1 MTEKVDGIVFKN
13 MMDYA
18 VRNLNIH
25 LNTINQLNVFPVPDG
40 DTGTNM
46 VTTVHKGLMAVDKDL
61 RDLKDI
67 SKKFAHSVVFEARG
81 NSGVI
86 VSQFL
91 KGLAETFYNA
101 DDIDGAL
108 FIRALE
114 SGVKYAYLSVL
125 TPVEGT
131 MLTVL
136 KDATEAVKREFDNT
150 QSVDDIVSSFVYHA
164 KISLNNTP
172 ELLPVLKENGVVDS
186 GGAGVVYM
194 FEGMQKYFNGETLEN
209 NSEKDG
215 ETVIDYDKFDKNS
228 VFEFGYCTELL
239 LQLLDGRESF
249 NMDSFRQKLSKKG
262 DSLVLTGEGDKVRVH
277 IHTKKPEEIFAF
289 CHQFGEFLTLKI
301 ENMSVQHTE
310 LNKSILLAPSK
321 CDNAFGVVAV
331 AFDSSTQKLFAEMG
345 ADAVIY
351 KDNGVSIKDYLDA
364 FEKLDYKEIF
374 VFPNS
379 SDAILSCVQAKN
391 LYKKANIT
399 VINSK
404 NIAACY
410 ASLPAIDFTE
420 TNIEKAEEQ
429 INGIIDN
436 LYVVSV
442 AQRKEA
448 EKSRNINQYEYY
460 SFCGKELMVVSKT
473 LEDAATRTIK
483 NAIETFNKEIITIFY
498 RSDVSK
504 TVVDNIIE
512 TIDSL
517 GYCAEIFTV
526 ETDSLPCEMTISFE

>member
-108 FIRALE
+108 FVRALE

-136 KDATEAVKREFDNT
+136 KDATEAVKKEFDNT

-194 FEGMQKYFNGETLEN
+194 FEGMQKYFNGEALEN
-209 NSEKDG
+209 NNEKDD

-239 LQLLDGRESF
+239 LQLLEGRESF
-249 NMDSFRQKLSKKG
+249 NMDSFRQELSKKG

-351 KDNGVSIKDYLDA
+351 KENGVSIKDYLDA

-420 TNIEKAEEQ
+420 TNMEKAEEQ

-448 EKSRNINQYEYY
+448 QKSRNINQYEYY

>member
-1 MTEKVDGIVFKN
+1 M
-13 MMDYA
+13 
-18 VRNLNIH
+18 
-25 LNTINQLNVFPVPDG
+25 
-40 DTGTNM
+40 
-46 VTTVHKGLMAVDKDL
+46 
-61 RDLKDI
+61 
-67 SKKFAHSVVFEARG
+67 
-81 NSGVI
+81 
-86 VSQFL
+86 
-91 KGLAETFYNA
+91 
-101 DDIDGAL
+101 
-108 FIRALE
+108 
-114 SGVKYAYLSVL
+114 
-125 TPVEGT
+125 
-131 MLTVL
+131 
-136 KDATEAVKREFDNT
+136 
-150 QSVDDIVSSFVYHA
+150 
-164 KISLNNTP
+164 
-172 ELLPVLKENGVVDS
+172 
-186 GGAGVVYM
+186 
-194 FEGMQKYFNGETLEN
+194 
-209 NSEKDG
+209 
-215 ETVIDYDKFDKNS
+215 
-228 VFEFGYCTELL
+228 
-239 LQLLDGRESF
+239 
-249 NMDSFRQKLSKKG
+249 
-262 DSLVLTGEGDKVRVH
+262 
-277 IHTKKPEEIFAF
+277 
-289 CHQFGEFLTLKI
+289 
-301 ENMSVQHTE
+301 
-310 LNKSILLAPSK
+310 
-321 CDNAFGVVAV
+321 
-331 AFDSSTQKLFAEMG
+331 
-345 ADAVIY
+345 
-351 KDNGVSIKDYLDA
+351 
-364 FEKLDYKEIF
+364 
-374 VFPNS
+374 
-379 SDAILSCVQAKN
+379 QAKN